1 MVIFALIN
9 EFRTARV
16 SYINIIIKVEKK
28 THLNFTFSEMRI
40 LQSTFVFFFLS
51 RNCRAKYVMQ
61 SQISKERQKKQKG
74 ILIFKA
80 RHTY

>member
-28 THLNFTFSEMRI
+28 HIWI
-40 LQSTFVFFFLS
+40 LPLVKWEFYNLLLSSFFFREIAEQNMS
-51 RNCRAKYVMQ
+51 CRVKFRKRDKK
-61 SQISKERQKKQKG
+61 SKKE
-74 ILIFKA
+74 F
-80 RHTY
+80 